1 MEYVG
6 FVAMNCQ
13 YHESTGMS
21 NLCHLLIKNC
31 EKLRIHEPITF
42 DARCFLVFLVDTF
55 MNLTAVQIKT
65 ISKKIKKN
73 QQKRLIKET
82 RAL

>member
-21 NLCHLLIKNC
+21 NLRHLLIKNC

-42 DARCFLVFLVDTF
+42 DARCFLVFLVDSYIHESYSSTNQNYFQENKKKSAKTF
-55 MNLTAVQIKT
+55 D
-65 ISKKIKKN
+65 
-73 QQKRLIKET
+73 KRN
-82 RAL
+82 